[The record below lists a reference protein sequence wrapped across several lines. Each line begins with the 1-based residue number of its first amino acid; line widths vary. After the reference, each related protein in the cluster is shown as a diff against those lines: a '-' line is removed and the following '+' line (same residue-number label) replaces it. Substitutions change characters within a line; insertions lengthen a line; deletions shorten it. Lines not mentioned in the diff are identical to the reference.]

1 MDGTAFVVC
10 RKRRGATDNSV
21 YDVVDVCS
29 TMDKAKTL
37 AKILF
42 EDRMKA
48 LKREL
53 NNAEF
58 DPCSDI
64 REDMF
69 HWSCVMTREIKRC
82 EDATK
87 EVENSDARHILS
99 INGILITQM
108 WIDSFEEEGDDGTD
122 EDEGD

>member
-1 MDGTAFVVC
+1 
-10 RKRRGATDNSV
+10 
-21 YDVVDVCS
+21 
-29 TMDKAKTL
+29 
-37 AKILF
+37 
-42 EDRMKA
+42 
-48 LKREL
+48 
-53 NNAEF
+53 
-58 DPCSDI
+58 
-64 REDMF
+64 
-69 HWSCVMTREIKRC
+69 MTREIKRC

>member
-48 LKREL
+48 LK
-53 NNAEF
+53 
-58 DPCSDI
+58 
-64 REDMF
+64 
-69 HWSCVMTREIKRC
+69 H
-82 EDATK
+82 
-87 EVENSDARHILS
+87 
-99 INGILITQM
+99 
-108 WIDSFEEEGDDGTD
+108 
-122 EDEGD
+122 